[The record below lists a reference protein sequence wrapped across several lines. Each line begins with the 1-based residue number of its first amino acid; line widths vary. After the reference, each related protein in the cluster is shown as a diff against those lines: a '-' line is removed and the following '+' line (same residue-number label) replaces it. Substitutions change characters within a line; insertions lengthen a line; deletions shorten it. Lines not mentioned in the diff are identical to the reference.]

1 MNEIITSVSPAVI
14 TSSSRIMQEAEL
26 AQGNIS
32 VYGKVSDF
40 LCVSMDQIDQCSH
53 EISGWV
59 SDKAIHAV
67 QDKYYHDNEHKFRS
81 ARRRHIYISP
91 SERRK
96 MEFKSQAAGIGAGL
110 LTELGIQL
118 SFRGLQ
124 ILAHNREEYK
134 TFEQM
139 YAVLCLFLQDAEK
152 GSDIELAAAELSK
165 IRNSFPI
172 SVRKKRKLRKKYS
185 EADQI
190 GKLNPS
196 RILSGN
202 NTQLRD
208 ATAYFLTAL
217 NKQLYKDEKP
227 RYDTLANYYSLLD
240 LNGTYGKSM
249 MEETGIVYDEIAMN
263 QAIYLDL
270 SRRITKKLAV
280 KMPDIDVRQIISR
293 NAQAAK
299 FDPYAVHRRKVKT
312 ASIGLGEGLIS
323 ILAKR
328 PDIFIQGMSTA
339 LSQFTQDERLIDSAQ
354 ELCREL
360 PIGSKDAENILQESV
375 AGAQTIKAVCD
386 KNDDNTPVN
395 N

>member
-172 SVRKKRKLRKKYS
+172 SVRKKKKVAEKIFRSRSDRKAESFPYPFRK
-185 EADQI
+185 
-190 GKLNPS
+190 
-196 RILSGN
+196 
-202 NTQLRD
+202 
-208 ATAYFLTAL
+208 
-217 NKQLYKDEKP
+217 
-227 RYDTLANYYSLLD
+227 
-240 LNGTYGKSM
+240 
-249 MEETGIVYDEIAMN
+249 
-263 QAIYLDL
+263 
-270 SRRITKKLAV
+270 
-280 KMPDIDVRQIISR
+280 
-293 NAQAAK
+293 
-299 FDPYAVHRRKVKT
+299 
-312 ASIGLGEGLIS
+312 
-323 ILAKR
+323 
-328 PDIFIQGMSTA
+328 
-339 LSQFTQDERLIDSAQ
+339 
-354 ELCREL
+354 
-360 PIGSKDAENILQESV
+360 
-375 AGAQTIKAVCD
+375 
-386 KNDDNTPVN
+386 
-395 N
+395 

>member
-1 MNEIITSVSPAVI
+1 MN
-14 TSSSRIMQEAEL
+14 
-26 AQGNIS
+26 
-32 VYGKVSDF
+32 
-40 LCVSMDQIDQCSH
+40 
-53 EISGWV
+53 
-59 SDKAIHAV
+59 
-67 QDKYYHDNEHKFRS
+67 
-81 ARRRHIYISP
+81 
-91 SERRK
+91 
-96 MEFKSQAAGIGAGL
+96 
-110 LTELGIQL
+110 
-118 SFRGLQ
+118 
-124 ILAHNREEYK
+124 
-134 TFEQM
+134 
-139 YAVLCLFLQDAEK
+139 
-152 GSDIELAAAELSK
+152 
-165 IRNSFPI
+165 
-172 SVRKKRKLRKKYS
+172 
-185 EADQI
+185 
-190 GKLNPS
+190 
-196 RILSGN
+196 
-202 NTQLRD
+202 
-208 ATAYFLTAL
+208 
-217 NKQLYKDEKP
+217 
-227 RYDTLANYYSLLD
+227 TLYYSLLD

-280 KMPDIDVRQIISR
+280 KMPDIDVRQVISR

-312 ASIGLGEGLIS
+312 ASIGLGEALIS

-360 PIGSKDAENILQESV
+360 PIGSKGAENILQESV